1 MDIQKKDVN
10 AALYLVDR
18 LERAE
23 IEHPENALCFCVHAA
38 AMNYMASKKRA
49 LLYPRRR
56 LYVYVNLIVGYL
68 TKKGFHGDLFV
79 DEYGQIFETKKLRL
93 YLKGLRGAPPIDGA
107 RLIIE
112 DKKAAFLQYYEVK

>member
-1 MDIQKKDVN
+1 MTIQKNDVN

-23 IEHPENALCFCVHAA
+23 IEHPESALHFCILAA
-38 AMNYMASKKRA
+38 GMNYSASKERA

-56 LYVYVNLIVGYL
+56 LSDYVNLIVGYL
-68 TKKGFHGDLFV
+68 TKNGFQGDLFV
-79 DEYGQIFETKKLRL
+79 DEYGQLFETKKLRL
-93 YLKGLRGAPPIDGA
+93 YLKGLRGATPIDGA